1 MKYLPKIASI
11 ALISCMALCPARAAD
26 GSASA
31 VKIREVLD
39 RCVKQQHRAPGIV
52 AGIVDKNG
60 VTIVSSGVCED
71 GKPGE
76 VDGNTLF
83 EIGSITKVF
92 TGLLLQDMADH
103 GEVQLDDPISKYLP
117 ASVTV
122 PSRNGHEITL
132 RSLATHSSG
141 LPRLPKN
148 LSPSDGGNPYADYT
162 VAQMYEFLS
171 SYKLKRD
178 VGAKSEYS
186 NFGMGLL
193 GHILALRAGT
203 NYEALLVKRI
213 CGPLKLDSTR
223 ITLGPELQARFATG
237 HDENGMRTS
246 GWDLPTLAGA
256 GAIRSTATDLLKLLS
271 AEMGLTPSPLANA
284 MVKTQTPQG
293 TKGFLR
299 EIGLA
304 WQIEPSSGMVWH
316 NGGTGGYRSYMGF
329 NRDRTLGVVVLG
341 NSANDIDD
349 IGEYFLGARDDID
362 DFKAQK
368 RRAVAAIDYQIYDHY
383 VGKYKCSWAP
393 DAFFTITRKGDRL
406 LAQLT
411 GQPFFEVYPSSETN
425 FFYTVVEAQLTF
437 FTNPTGAVSHLVLH
451 QNGANLKANKI
462 N

>member
-1 MKYLPKIASI
+1 MNYLLKIASI
-11 ALISCMALCPARAAD
+11 ALISCLALCTARAAD
-26 GSASA
+26 SSPSAG
-31 VKIREVLD
+31 KIREVLD
-39 RCVKQQHRAPGIV
+39 RCFKQQHRAPGIV
-52 AGIVDKNG
+52 AGIIDKNG
-60 VTIVSSGVCED
+60 VTIVASGVCED

-148 LSPSDGGNPYADYT
+148 LSPADGGNPYADYT

-203 NYEALLVKRI
+203 NYEVLVVNRI
-213 CGPLKLDSTR
+213 CGPLKMDSTR
-223 ITLGPELQARFATG
+223 ITLTSELQARFATG

-246 GWDLPTLAGA
+246 NWDLPTLAGA
-256 GAIRSTATDLLKLLS
+256 GALRSTANDLLKLLS
-271 AEMGLTPSPLANA
+271 AEMGLTPSPLSNA
-284 MVKTQTPQG
+284 MVKSQTPQG
-293 TKGFLR
+293 TKGFLS

-304 WQIEPSSGMVWH
+304 WQIDKATGIIWH
-316 NGGTGGYRSYMGF
+316 NGGTGGYRSYIGF
-329 NRDRTLGVVVLG
+329 NREKTLGVVVLG

-349 IGEYFLGARDDID
+349 IGEHLLGARDDIED
-362 DFKAQK
+362 LKASK
-368 RRAVAAIDYQIYDHY
+368 RRDVARIDYQIYDHY
-383 VGKYKCSWAP
+383 VGKYRCSWAP
-393 DAFFTITRKGDRL
+393 GAYFTITRKGDRL

-411 GQPFFEVYPSSETN
+411 GQPFFEVYPASETN
-425 FFYTVVEAQLTF
+425 FFYTVVDAQLTF
-437 FTNPTGAVSHLVLH
+437 FTNQTGAVSHLVLH
-451 QNGANLKANKI
+451 QNGANLKATKI
-462 N
+462 D